1 LRYVETAMKSLFKK
15 TGNFLTSLR
24 IWTINLFTLAFLVYL
39 VVIVVAVVRQM
50 PAAVDPEGKVLI
62 LAPEGLVLDQEVY
75 PSNLNFP
82 FSLPGTHQIQSR
94 DLVRVIRAAAQD
106 EGLAGVLLDF
116 SNTAFAG
123 PSTAL
128 AIAAELAKLR
138 ESGKPV
144 IAFSDVLTTASYMMA
159 AQANEVYVHQSGA
172 VGISGLGGYRDYMR
186 ELTENL
192 KLTIHNYSQGDYK
205 SAVDGVTRNDM
216 SEPDRRQRKEFYGPL
231 WTSFKQAMADGRG
244 LEAEVFQAMADLQPV
259 VLIAEGGY
267 DNLAYAEQQGVIDGT
282 KSFPQ
287 FRAYMIEKF
296 GRAEDEERETYPHI
310 GHHAYLAQLDEDESE
325 SEDVVAVVF
334 VQGALQTGP
343 QGPGVAGSDDIARLI
358 RQAYEA
364 KDTRALVLRVNSPGG
379 SIIASDIIRDELI
392 AAQGKDLPVYVS
404 MGDVAAS
411 GGVWVSTPA
420 DRIYAERSTLTGSI
434 GVAVAFPTLENVYD
448 YIGVHFDGVT
458 TSEYAGWSPALAV
471 NEELD
476 AIFARWAGGAYEHFV
491 NSVAADREQ
500 DRDYI
505 RSIAGGRV
513 WLAPKALELGL
524 IDELGDLEAAISAV
538 AAAAGLEDYRV
549 NYVVQEPS
557 LAFQLLRQFS
567 GRMGIGLDPGYRRWG
582 SRLSE
587 FLSILEGISQPT
599 ATVICTECVLELR

>member
-1 LRYVETAMKSLFKK
+1 MKSLFEKI
-15 TGNFLTSLR
+15 GNFLTSLR

-50 PAAVDPEGKVLI
+50 PTAVDPEGKVLI

-75 PSNLNFP
+75 SSNLNFP
-82 FSLPGTHQIQSR
+82 FSLPDTDQIQSR
-94 DLVRVIRAAAQD
+94 DLVRIIRAAAED

-116 SNTAFAG
+116 SNTTFAG

-205 SAVDGVTRNDM
+205 SAVEGVTRNDM

-231 WTSFKQAMADGRG
+231 WASFKQAMADGRG

-364 KDTRALVLRVNSPGG
+364 EDTRALVLRVNSPGG

-392 AAQGKDLPVYVS
+392 AAQGKDLLVYVS

-458 TSEYAGWSPALAV
+458 TSKYAGWSPALAV

-476 AIFARWAGGAYEHFV
+476 AIFARWASGAYEHFV
-491 NSVAADREQ
+491 NNVAADREQ

-524 IDELGDLEAAISAV
+524 IDELGDLEAAISAA

-557 LAFQLLRQFS
+557 LAFRLLRQFS
-567 GRMGIGLDPGYRRWG
+567 GRMGIGLDPDYRRWG

-587 FLSILEGISQPT
+587 FLGILEGISQPT